1 MTANLFVPILEF
13 LINWTLR
20 VIAHMLDQKT
30 CCPCKKENSK
40 SKTVQHFT
48 EVYSGPEFE
57 LYIKIANLIMMNYV
71 AFLYG
76 PGMPIFFILAFAYLF
91 LHYSVERLSMAYF
104 YRKPPMYDNK
114 LNNNTLFLLRLGP
127 VIYCLMATW
136 LFSNQQVFRNVVP

>member
-1 MTANLFVPILEF
+1 
-13 LINWTLR
+13 
-20 VIAHMLDQKT
+20 MLDQKT

-114 LNNNTLFLLRLGP
+114 LNNNTLFLLRIGP